1 MDNHILVVEDDAA
14 IREGVRILLEGE
26 GYIVQEAEDGY
37 QCLKKVSDDIDLVI
51 LDIMMPGMDGPE
63 VFRRMQE
70 DERTQGIPVF
80 FMTAVTDRDRVLEC
94 MEMNPEEYLVKPV
107 SSSKLLKKLSD
118 LFEKES

>member
-1 MDNHILVVEDDAA
+1 MRLLLAEDEKEMAHALEAVFTHNHYSVDVVYNGIDAA
-14 IREGVRILLEGE
+14 DW
-26 GYIVQEAEDGY
+26 AESGNYDGM
-37 QCLKKVSDDIDLVI
+37 I

-63 VFRRMQE
+63 VFHRMQE

>member
-1 MDNHILVVEDDAA
+1 MARLLVVDDEKKIRLIIRKYAEMEGHQVTEAKDGIEAVSICALEDFDV
-14 IREGVRILLEGE
+14 I
-26 GYIVQEAEDGY
+26 
-37 QCLKKVSDDIDLVI
+37 I
-51 LDIMMPGMDGPE
+51 LDVMMPGMDGPE

>member
-1 MDNHILVVEDDAA
+1 MQIPDVV
-14 IREGVRILLEGE
+14 LLD
-26 GYIVQEAEDGY
+26 Y
-37 QCLKKVSDDIDLVI
+37 
-51 LDIMMPGMDGPE
+51 MMPGMDGPE

-107 SSSKLLKKLSD
+107 SSSKLLKKLSN

>member
-1 MDNHILVVEDDAA
+1 MINILVLEDDAVLNKSVCTYLNDSGFSA
-14 IREGVRILLEGE
+14 KGF
-26 GYIVQEAEDGY
+26 
-37 QCLKKVSDDIDLVI
+37 LKANDAYGAMNGGMFDLI
-51 LDIMMPGMDGPE
+51 ISDIMMPGMDGPE
-63 VFRRMQE
+63 VFRRIQE

>member
-1 MDNHILVVEDDAA
+1 MARVLIVDDEPRIRDL
-14 IREGVRILLEGE
+14 IREHLQYAGFTCA
-26 GYIVQEAEDGY
+26 EAGDGT
-37 QCLKKVSDDIDLVI
+37 QALAELAKGGIDLVI

>member
-1 MDNHILVVEDDAA
+1 MKLLYAEDEPALSEAVVDY
-14 IREGVRILLEGE
+14 LTYHK
-26 GYIVQEAEDGY
+26 YIVDAVYDGADAY
-37 QCLKKVSDDIDLVI
+37 DYAMSGEYDGII